1 MRVPAWRRGVASRRR
16 RVKSRLVGALSPV
29 KATPNREH
37 VLKDASNN
45 SLVKIRFYSLNVTE
59 TVSPHEFKSCDS
71 LSCRD
76 LSLPLF
82 RAVAVRLSPIISH
95 AARFRS
101 RACVLSVY

>member
-1 MRVPAWRRGVASRRR
+1 MWEASLWGHC
-16 RVKSRLVGALSPV
+16 RLSKRP
-29 KATPNREH
+29 TPNREH

-45 SLVKIRFYSLNVTE
+45 SFVKITFYSLNAKV

-71 LSCRD
+71 LSRRD

-82 RAVAVRLSPIISH
+82 RAMAGRLSPIISH

-101 RACVLSVY
+101 IASVLVCTEYVYK

>member
-1 MRVPAWRRGVASRRR
+1 MRSQ
-16 RVKSRLVGALSPV
+16 LVGAMPPL

-37 VLKDASNN
+37 VLKDTSNY
-45 SLVKIRFYSLNVTE
+45 SFVKITFYSLNVKE

-71 LSCRD
+71 LSRRD

-101 RACVLSVY
+101 RTCVLSVY

>member
-1 MRVPAWRRGVASRRR
+1 MRSQ
-16 RVKSRLVGALSPV
+16 LLGALPSV

-45 SLVKIRFYSLNVTE
+45 SFIKITFYSLNVKE

-71 LSCRD
+71 LSRRD

-101 RACVLSVY
+101 RACVLSV